1 MGGPS
6 VGIMDFEATFG
17 TDAPVI
23 GMVHLP
29 PLPGAPKAPA
39 DGEAAMAAVI
49 ERAASDAR
57 ALDRGGVDGIMLENF
72 GDAPF
77 YPDDVP
83 KSVVAGVT
91 RGATAVAAETDLP
104 LGINVLRN
112 DAEAAISVAA
122 AVGADYIR
130 VNVHTGA
137 RVTDQGIVEGKA
149 HETLRLR
156 ERLGVDVG
164 LFADT
169 DVKHSAPLTAAGYS
183 AESFADTAERGLA
196 DAVIASGRGTGEAM
210 DDEALDAVVAER
222 ESHGLDTPVL
232 VGSGVRA
239 DTIGDVLT
247 VADGAI
253 VGTALKQ
260 GGETTAPVD
269 SERVAELVARADEVR

>member
-1 MGGPS
+1 
-6 VGIMDFEATFG
+6 MDFEATFG

-39 DGEAAMAAVI
+39 DGERAMEAAVD
-49 ERAASDAR
+49 RAASDAR
-57 ALDRGGVDGIMLENF
+57 ALDRGGVDGIVIENF

-91 RGATAVAAETDLP
+91 RAATAVAAETDLP
-104 LGINVLRN
+104 IGINVLRN
-112 DAEAAISVAA
+112 DAEAALSVAA
-122 AVGADYIR
+122 AVGADYVR
-130 VNVHTGA
+130 VNVYTGA
-137 RVTDQGIVEGKA
+137 RVTDQGIVEGAA

-156 ERLGVDVG
+156 KRLGVDAGV
-164 LFADT
+164 FADT
-169 DVKHSAPLTAAGYS
+169 DVKHSAPLTAAGYT

-210 DDEALDAVVAER
+210 DNEALEAVVAER
-222 ESHGLDTPVL
+222 ETHGLDTPVL

-239 DTIGDVLT
+239 DTVADVLT
-247 VADGAI
+247 TADGVI
-253 VGTALKQ
+253 VGTALKE

-269 SERVAELVARADEVR
+269 PERVAELVARADEVR